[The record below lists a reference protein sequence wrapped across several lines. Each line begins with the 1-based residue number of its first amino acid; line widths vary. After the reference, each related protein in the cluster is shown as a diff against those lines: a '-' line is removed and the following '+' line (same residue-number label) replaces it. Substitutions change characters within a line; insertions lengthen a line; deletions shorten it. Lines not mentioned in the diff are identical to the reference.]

1 MVTKLTLSLPAT
13 PVTRVVP
20 TGLETEAPAA
30 TSTRGLISVVSAPV
44 SSTSVA
50 LLVPLIFTYPMTA
63 LAGVYLIGVP
73 PFGALATGPGAAGV
87 GRPAVLPD
95 DVTEGAPGGGSLI
108 GTARARNSC
117 GTLSIP
123 ST

>member
-20 TGLETEAPAA
+20 TGRETEAPAA

-44 SSTSVA
+44 SSNSVA
-50 LLVPLIFTYPMTA
+50 LVLPLIFTSTMICLP
-63 LAGVYLIGVP
+63 GVYLMVVP

-87 GRPAVLPD
+87 GRPAVLLGG
-95 DVTEGAPGGGSLI
+95 VIEGAPGGGSLI
-108 GTARARNSC
+108 GMARARNS
-117 GTLSIP
+117 
-123 ST
+123 